1 MEAIYDWAGEST
13 PKVSGG
19 LNTNVSWKNLS
30 LSLLFNFQLGGKMYD
45 VGYSDL
51 MTQPSGSAS
60 LTSNKHVDILNRWQK
75 PGDVTNVPPSRISQ
89 IRI

>member
-1 MEAIYDWAGEST
+1 
-13 PKVSGG
+13 
-19 LNTNVSWKNLS
+19 
-30 LSLLFNFQLGGKMYD
+30 MYD

-75 PGDVTNVPPSRISQ
+75 PGDVTNVPRI
-89 IRI
+89 RGFRRYEYECGELLLVG